1 MSEFECKNGHLMASG
16 KFKCDI
22 CGSRLHRMDGMTAR
36 EIARQEA
43 AIDAAYDMY
52 EMEEGDFYEEL

>member
-1 MSEFECKNGHLMASG
+1 MSDFECKNGHLMASG

-52 EMEEGDFYEEL
+52 EMEEEDE